1 MLNRANMLRLSVV
14 AYNKSSLLTTFKG
27 NQSLGAKYKEAEK
40 AINAKTPFHNVGLT
54 SNAKL
59 ENINKDQF
67 LQSVDDNL
75 TRRLCQKED
84 ESSSEFL
91 QDLGRAFVKKIC
103 AGTK

>member
-1 MLNRANMLRLSVV
+1 MLNRADTLRLSVV
-14 AYNKSSLLTTFKG
+14 AYNKSSLLTAFKG
-27 NQSLGAKYKEAEK
+27 NPSHGAKYKEAEK
-40 AINAKTPFHNVGLT
+40 TINAKTPFHNVRRPIILT

-91 QDLGRAFVKKIC
+91 QDLGRNFL
-103 AGTK
+103 

>member
-1 MLNRANMLRLSVV
+1 MVQSTKKLRKQSMQNTV
-14 AYNKSSLLTTFKG
+14 SQCRPLT
-27 NQSLGAKYKEAEK
+27 
-40 AINAKTPFHNVGLT
+40 IT
-54 SNAKL
+54 SNVKL

-91 QDLGRAFVKKIC
+91 KDLGRDFL
-103 AGTK
+103 